1 MVIDSSALVGVLLD
15 GPDAALLAAAIAA
28 GSPRLLSAASLIETS
43 IVVEGRKGEVGGR
56 ELDLL
61 LYRTNVEIVNV
72 DHGQAE
78 LARLAW
84 RRYGRGR
91 HPASLNYGD
100 CFSYALA
107 KSRRLPLLFIG
118 NDFSQTDID
127 PVPLSP
133 R

>member
-1 MVIDSSALVGVLLD
+1 
-15 GPDAALLAAAIAA
+15 
-28 GSPRLLSAASLIETS
+28 
-43 IVVEGRKGEVGGR
+43 
-56 ELDLL
+56 L
-61 LYRTNVEIVNV
+61 LYRSGVEIVAL

-107 KSRRLPLLFIG
+107 KSRRLPLLFVG
-118 NDFSQTDID
+118 NDFPQTDIE
-127 PVPLSP
+127 PVLFAQ
-133 R
+133 